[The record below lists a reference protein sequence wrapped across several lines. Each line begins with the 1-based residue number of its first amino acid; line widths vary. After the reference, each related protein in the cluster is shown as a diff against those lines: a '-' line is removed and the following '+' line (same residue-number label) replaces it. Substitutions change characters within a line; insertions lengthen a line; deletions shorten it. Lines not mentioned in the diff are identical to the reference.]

1 MSKVAI
7 LINSLEQQYEGLR
20 TSLGLLGQEKQVQ
33 IFVIRHS
40 IESVGNYFSKN
51 KDLLIDAC
59 ARCFSDNRINVEK
72 FGFEYLSTTE
82 IGRKLKEADL
92 VIPF

>member
-7 LINSLEQQYEGLR
+7 LIKNIEQQYEGLR
-20 TSLGLLGQEKQVQ
+20 TSIGLLGQAKQVQ

-40 IESVGNYFSKN
+40 IESIGDYFCKN
-51 KDLLIDAC
+51 RDLLLKAC
-59 ARCFSDNRINVEK
+59 ARCFSDNPVNVEK
-72 FGFEYLSTTE
+72 FGFEYLTTAE
-82 IGRKLKEADL
+82 IGEKLKEADF